1 MARTALQTLLVAS
14 LVAAS
19 SGIGFTADAPKP
31 LYARTIAKYP
41 APKLEDV
48 TAREFKHLF
57 DPAKTKPAADAGLKD
72 LWNKVKT
79 GAAKAGFEVTEKDK
93 GAYKLDQSTKEY
105 FDTPDQALWKQ
116 GYLIRLTTKYVAGVP
131 DTSGKVTIKAIH
143 EDALK
148 TLATPLKVMGV
159 KSEDECQDNV
169 GFGPGG
175 KLGGYVEKG
184 TSFTID
190 VSALAG
196 LTLGDFGKYM
206 PELLKLGLP
215 ATTKLISTKAFSYRI
230 RPGYVVLP
238 GTEPCGVSMEAWC
251 AKEGDKPYLFDFS
264 FGYDDVEFYGN
275 DKIHAAGEAFM
286 EKVLYGEL
294 KDLAAPNGEKWG
306 GSKVRSL
313 MNRPITK

>member
-1 MARTALQTLLVAS
+1 MARIAIRTLLTATLLTAGTGFGLSAEEPKPLHARTA
-14 LVAAS
+14 
-19 SGIGFTADAPKP
+19 
-31 LYARTIAKYP
+31 AKYP

-48 TAREFKHLF
+48 TGREFKHLF
-57 DPAKTKPAADAGLKD
+57 DPAKTKPAADAGLKE
-72 LWNKVKT
+72 LWLKVKA

-105 FDTPDQALWKQ
+105 FDTPDQALWKR
-116 GYLIRLTTKYVAGVP
+116 GYLIRLSTKYVAGVP
-131 DTSGKVTIKAIH
+131 DTTGKVTVKAIH

-148 TLATPLKVMGV
+148 TLATPLKVVGL
-159 KSEDECQDNV
+159 KSETECQDNV

-175 KLGGYVEKG
+175 VLGGYIEKG
-184 TSFTID
+184 ASFTVE

-206 PELLKLGLP
+206 PELLQLGLP
-215 ATTKLISTKAFSYRI
+215 ASTKLVSTKAFSYRI

-286 EKVLYGEL
+286 EKVLYGPL

-313 MNRPITK
+313 MNHPIGK

>member
-1 MARTALQTLLVAS
+1 MTRTALKTLLVAT
-14 LVAAS
+14 LVAAGAGES
-19 SGIGFTADAPKP
+19 FAADPPKP
-31 LYARTIAKYP
+31 LYARTIEKYP

-48 TAREFKHLF
+48 SGREFKHLF

-72 LWNKVKT
+72 LWTKVKAA
-79 GAAKAGFEVTEKDK
+79 AAKAGFEVTEKEK

-131 DTSGKVTIKAIH
+131 DSSGKVTIKAIH
-143 EDALK
+143 EDPLK
-148 TLATPLKVMGV
+148 TLATPLKVEGV
-159 KSEDECQDNV
+159 KSESECQDNV

-175 KLGGYVEKG
+175 QLRGYVEKG
-184 TSFTID
+184 SSFTVE
-190 VSALAG
+190 VSALG
-196 LTLGDFGKYM
+196 GHTLGDFGKYM

-215 ATTKLISTKAFSYRI
+215 ATTKLVSTKAFSYRI

-251 AKEGDKPYLFDFS
+251 AKEGDKPYLIDFS

-286 EKVLYGEL
+286 EKVIHGEL

>member
-1 MARTALQTLLVAS
+1 MAKTALRTLLVAT
-14 LVAAS
+14 LVAAGT
-19 SGIGFTADAPKP
+19 GIAFAADPTKP
-31 LYARTIAKYP
+31 LYVRTIEKYP

-48 TAREFKHLF
+48 SGREFKHLF

-72 LWNKVKT
+72 LWIKVKAA
-79 GAAKAGFEVTEKDK
+79 AAKAGFEVTEKEK

-143 EDALK
+143 EDPLK
-148 TLATPLKVMGV
+148 TLATPLKVEGV
-159 KSEDECQDNV
+159 KSESECQDNV

-175 KLGGYVEKG
+175 QLRGYVEKG
-184 TSFTID
+184 SSFTIE
-190 VSALAG
+190 VSALG
-196 LTLGDFGKYM
+196 GQTLADFGKYM

-215 ATTKLISTKAFSYRI
+215 AATKLVSTKAFSYRI

-286 EKVLYGEL
+286 EKVINGEL